1 MCLCNASAAAVS
13 SVSEKDPSNRVTA
26 PRQQTQA
33 QSAIFEKRM
42 EALKQVSSTVLHV
55 ISLHLK
61 RLFKNEDL

>member
-13 SVSEKDPSNRVTA
+13 EKDPSKRVTA

-33 QSAIFEKRM
+33 QSAIFETRM
-42 EALKQVSSTVLHV
+42 EALKQVSSTVLYA